1 MKEAKPIRVLV
12 ADDHPVVREGLAAMF
27 RNLPDLELVAA
38 ARDGDEAIERTRALQ
53 PDVIVLDL
61 LMPRVGGVQAIVEMR
76 RENPGARIL
85 VVTSAT
91 DDEHVFSALQA
102 GALGYMLKDAPPE
115 TLIQAIHDVYRGET
129 VLHPIVARKVV
140 QRLGKASAAPPAAD
154 PLTSRERDVLK
165 GIVQGLTNR
174 QIADLL
180 VVSERTVRFH
190 VSNVLAKLGLENRVQ
205 AARYALER
213 GLVNSEE

>member
-38 ARDGDEAIERTRALQ
+38 ARDGDEAIEMARALR

-61 LMPRVGGVQAIVEMR
+61 LMPRVDGLQALVEIR
-76 RENPGARIL
+76 RADPGARVL
-85 VVTSAT
+85 VVTSST
-91 DDEHVFSALQA
+91 DDEHVFSAIQA
-102 GALGYMLKDAPPE
+102 GAQGYLLKDAPPE
-115 TLIQAIHDVYRGET
+115 TLIQAIRDVYRGET

-140 QRLGKASAAPPAAD
+140 QQLGKANAAPPAAE
-154 PLTSRERDVLK
+154 PLTARELDVLK
-165 GIVQGLTNR
+165 LIAQGLTNR
-174 QIADLL
+174 QISARL

-190 VSNVLAKLGLENRVQ
+190 VSNVLAKLGVENRVQ
-205 AARYALER
+205 AARYALEH
-213 GLVNSEE
+213 GLVDAK